1 MTNEELDEAR
11 ERMATRCD
19 EDGFPEVAQAY
30 RRGDRDEFLRDDIE
44 AYLAGA
50 AASADREEIL
60 EARVAELEAD
70 APLSLSFAKL
80 RCANVQRNQQ
90 WTGGVAAGLSFRGL
104 ELGGEVGE
112 ALNVAKKLERERLGW
127 RGSRSTLDKLAE
139 ELADVIIS
147 ADSMAME
154 AGINLA
160 EAVVRK
166 FNATSVANG
175 FPQRLNDVGEA
186 EARALLKEDEILRR
200 VG

>member
-1 MTNEELDEAR
+1 MTEPDEALLWAR
-11 ERMATRCD
+11 KHSVTRTH
-19 EDGFPEVAQAY
+19 ALAKAY
-30 RRGDRDEFLRDDIE
+30 R
-44 AYLAGA
+44 AGA
-50 AASADREEIL
+50 AASEARIKEL

-70 APLSLSFAKL
+70 APLSLSFAEL

-147 ADSMAME
+147 ADNMAME

-166 FNATSVANG
+166 FNATSVENG
-175 FPQRLNDVGEA
+175 FPQRLNDVGGA
-186 EARALLKEDEILRR
+186 EARALLKEAEQ
-200 VG
+200 

>member
-1 MTNEELDEAR
+1 
-11 ERMATRCD
+11 MAT
-19 EDGFPEVAQAY
+19 E
-30 RRGDRDEFLRDDIE
+30 
-44 AYLAGA
+44 
-50 AASADREEIL
+50 REQERAKGL
-60 EARVAELEAD
+60 AELEAD
-70 APLSLSFAKL
+70 APSSLSFAEL
-80 RCANVQRNQQ
+80 RCANVERNQQ

-147 ADSMAME
+147 ADNMAME

-175 FPQRLNDVGEA
+175 FPQRLNDVGGA
-186 EARALLKEDEILRR
+186 EARALLKEPRND
-200 VG
+200 

>member
-1 MTNEELDEAR
+1 MTEADEALLWAR
-11 ERMATRCD
+11 ERMATRC
-19 EDGFPEVAQAY
+19 EENGFPELAESY
-30 RRGDRDEFLRDDIE
+30 RRGDRDESLREDFE
-44 AYLAGA
+44 AYRAGA
-50 AASADREEIL
+50 VASSDREEEL
-60 EARVAELEAD
+60 EAKVAELEAD
-70 APLSLSFAKL
+70 APSSLSFAEL
-80 RCANVQRNQQ
+80 RCANVQRNQE

-147 ADSMAME
+147 ADNMAME

-160 EAVVRK
+160 EAVVCK

-175 FPQRLNDVGEA
+175 FPQRLNDVGGA
-186 EARALLKEDEILRR
+186 EARALLKEADQ
-200 VG
+200 